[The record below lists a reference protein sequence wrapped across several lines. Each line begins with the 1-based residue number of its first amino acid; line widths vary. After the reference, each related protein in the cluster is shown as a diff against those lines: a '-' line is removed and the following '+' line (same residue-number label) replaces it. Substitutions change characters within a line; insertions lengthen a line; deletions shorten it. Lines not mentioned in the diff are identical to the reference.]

1 MQKSVAST
9 TDSLNEFQAE
19 LYNLNQSITTVRKL
33 GDEFETLSSKIIK
46 SAEGLERLNEIAQQV
61 NDQAGYS
68 VVDTTADVETQLLQ
82 IRGYEEA
89 QKARYNK
96 TVSKAESRLGLGLTG
111 AAQLKANKIA
121 WSNDTVFGSTPEET
135 IGLWL
140 GEIMQNG
147 REARNLTD
155 QFVTDLEFK
164 KDYIEQLGAAGLATI
179 RSIAQNEIIGLA
191 NFSTETQNI
200 LKDTYVSMA
209 ADMLTEDGLDSKV
222 FNDLF
227 NDDIKKQ
234 LEATVKSG
242 TLQDYY
248 NFVDKLSD
256 NAKTKFVEANTVFA
270 GIYELGAKNIEA
282 MQDFGMTID
291 DVNKSW
297 LLMQKVADA
306 TGREVKDIFK
316 EMTAA
321 AIQYQRDGLSS
332 TEALYKAQVEQM
344 MKAQEYAQ
352 SEKGQE
358 EYKDLQKDASD
369 KQNELQKAIDAE
381 EAAKEKSSYDAESE
395 DAQKLRDAVDQ
406 ASQSYAGAA
415 QAVQDFEDAA
425 AGSPELMAQLKE
437 AFLVEKPISDYSDAL
452 TKLGSTLERI
462 SKVGDIA
469 KMSFEEQ
476 MKLLGDYPSLLGAM
490 QDGTLDAA
498 TA

>member
-46 SAEGLERLNEIAQQV
+46 SAEDLERLNEIAQQV
-61 NDQAGYS
+61 NDQAGYN
-68 VVDTTADVETQLLQ
+68 VVDTTAEIETQLLQ

-96 TVSKAESRLGLGLTG
+96 TVSKAESRLGSGLTG

-121 WSNDTVFGSTPEET
+121 WSNDIVFGSTPEET

-140 GEIMQNG
+140 GEVMQNG

-256 NAKTKFVEANTVFA
+256 EAKTKFKEANTVFA
-270 GIYELGAKNIEA
+270 GIYELGEENIEA
-282 MQDFGMTID
+282 MQGFGMTID
-291 DVNKSW
+291 DVNKS
-297 LLMQKVADA
+297 
-306 TGREVKDIFK
+306 
-316 EMTAA
+316 
-321 AIQYQRDGLSS
+321 
-332 TEALYKAQVEQM
+332 
-344 MKAQEYAQ
+344 
-352 SEKGQE
+352 
-358 EYKDLQKDASD
+358 
-369 KQNELQKAIDAE
+369 
-381 EAAKEKSSYDAESE
+381 
-395 DAQKLRDAVDQ
+395 
-406 ASQSYAGAA
+406 
-415 QAVQDFEDAA
+415 
-425 AGSPELMAQLKE
+425 
-437 AFLVEKPISDYSDAL
+437 
-452 TKLGSTLERI
+452 
-462 SKVGDIA
+462 
-469 KMSFEEQ
+469 
-476 MKLLGDYPSLLGAM
+476 
-490 QDGTLDAA
+490 
-498 TA
+498 